1 MKRDLSVFMKL
12 SSLGA
17 VCVLTMICFVVIYG
31 LIGLYDTEHVYN
43 FAPTVEND
51 DGLLW

>member
-1 MKRDLSVFMKL
+1 MKL

-31 LIGLYDTEHVYN
+31 LIGLSDTEHVYD
-43 FAPTVEND
+43 FGPTTQND
-51 DGLLW
+51 EGLLW